1 MGRYRDDFLLG
12 RGLFRVRGCTRID
25 VFRNELLMEESHLL
39 LKRKSL
45 LFLKK
50 IITSQFQI

>member
-12 RGLFRVRGCTRID
+12 RGLFRVREYTCMD
-25 VFRNELLMEESHLL
+25 VFHDELLMEESHLL

-45 LFLKK
+45 LF
-50 IITSQFQI
+50 